1 MKVLLWTQYF
11 WPENFHINEVVA
23 ELVRQG
29 ADVTVLTGKPNYP
42 DGEIFHGYRA
52 LGTQIDDFNGVE
64 VIRLPLYPRGKNSAK
79 GLILNYLS
87 FILSGYLL
95 APWVLRGRQF
105 DIVFVYAPS
114 PLLQALPAIFVSWI
128 KRARMVLWV
137 QDIWPESLKATGFIT
152 NSKALRCVEWVVR
165 YIYRYSDSI
174 LIQSQGFRDSVQ
186 RLCRNWSKV
195 KFFPNSAPESVA
207 GEGVQSFDCSPLVE
221 HFSVVFAGN
230 IGIAQSCD
238 TIVGAAKILRNYK
251 KIRFFLVGSGSM
263 EQSITQ
269 MIQDEQLE
277 NIELPGRVSSE
288 EMPNVYAASSVLLLT
303 LSADPIFALTIP
315 SKFQSYLAAGKP
327 IIASCNGQTAAMV
340 VEAGAG
346 LSCAA
351 QNADELAEAVL
362 TLYRTDRNRLAEMG
376 TRGRALFLDHFGL
389 FGRVSQLIDHFE
401 AVLKKTTR

>member
-64 VIRLPLYPRGKNSAK
+64 VIRLPLFPRGKNSAK

-152 NSKALRCVEWVVR
+152 NGKALRCVEWVVR

-186 RLCRNWSKV
+186 RLCRDWSKV
-195 KFFPNSAPESVA
+195 KFFPILHRNPWLAK
-207 GEGVQSFDCSPLVE
+207 GFNCSTVIHL
-221 HFSVVFAGN
+221 SS
-230 IGIAQSCD
+230 I
-238 TIVGAAKILRNYK
+238 
-251 KIRFFLVGSGSM
+251 FLWS
-263 EQSITQ
+263 
-269 MIQDEQLE
+269 
-277 NIELPGRVSSE
+277 LP
-288 EMPNVYAASSVLLLT
+288 AISVLHSLATRSWVQLGFCAIT
-303 LSADPIFALTIP
+303 KKSASF
-315 SKFQSYLAAGKP
+315 SWAAGVWSNP
-327 IIASCNGQTAAMV
+327 
-340 VEAGAG
+340 
-346 LSCAA
+346 LP
-351 QNADELAEAVL
+351 
-362 TLYRTDRNRLAEMG
+362 R
-376 TRGRALFLDHFGL
+376 
-389 FGRVSQLIDHFE
+389 
-401 AVLKKTTR
+401 